1 MSDECLFALHI
12 FAYND
17 GNFCLGAKINA
28 MMYISFNFILTIS
41 YYTSF

>member
-17 GNFCLGAKINA
+17 ENFRLEAKIKA
-28 MMYISFNFILTIS
+28 MI
-41 YYTSF
+41 